1 MVFGGNDCDGAVV
14 ARSLNTVSY
23 THLTSLT
30 TVPVDLFDSCKG
42 VTDFSNTFGKC
53 SNPVSYTHLRG
64 RDILSGREIKDL
76 HTAFTIPAKTAMVI
90 ELE

>member
-1 MVFGGNDCDGAVV
+1 MVV
-14 ARSLNTVSY
+14 LNNSEKKPKTIDLQGFSEMLSDVS
-23 THLTSLT
+23 
-30 TVPVDLFDSCKG
+30 
-42 VTDFSNTFGKC
+42 
-53 SNPVSYTHLRG
+53 RG

>member
-1 MVFGGNDCDGAVV
+1 MRHFVPENDYYVYFRYDDEKKIMVV
-14 ARSLNTVSY
+14 LNNSEKEPKTIDLQRFSEMLSDVS
-23 THLTSLT
+23 
-30 TVPVDLFDSCKG
+30 
-42 VTDFSNTFGKC
+42 
-53 SNPVSYTHLRG
+53 RG